1 MVVSTSK
8 RVLPAL
14 AAAVALAAAAAL
26 PYPALAQAD
35 AQPQTMP
42 ERTEHHR
49 GDGMRHHRG
58 HHGMRAEDFQSGRH
72 IEGRIAFLKA
82 ELKITDAQQP
92 QWDKVAAAMRD
103 NARELDQAAG
113 EMRAKRDQPQNAMQR
128 LEARARFA
136 GLRARTT
143 QRLADAFQ
151 PLYASL
157 SDQQKQAADE
167 LLAHHGFGRHR

>member
-8 RVLPAL
+8 RALPAL
-14 AAAVALAAAAAL
+14 VAAALVAAAAAL
-26 PYPALAQAD
+26 PLPALAQAD
-35 AQPQTMP
+35 AQPQTTP
-42 ERTEHHR
+42 DRTEHR
-49 GDGMRHHRG
+49 MGEGMRHHRG
-58 HHGMRAEDFQSGRH
+58 HGMRAEDFQPGRH

-103 NARELDQAAG
+103 NARELDQAVG
-113 EMRAKRDQPQNAMQR
+113 EMRASRDQPQNAMQR

-157 SDQQKQAADE
+157 SDQQKPAADE